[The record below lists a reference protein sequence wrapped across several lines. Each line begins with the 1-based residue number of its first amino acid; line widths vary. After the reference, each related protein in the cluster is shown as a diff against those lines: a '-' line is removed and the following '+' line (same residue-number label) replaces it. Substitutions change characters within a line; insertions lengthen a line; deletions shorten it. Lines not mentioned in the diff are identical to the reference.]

1 MSNTDIEFE
10 AELDKK
16 KLNRIINRIYQL
28 ERSNSKTSKFT
39 DKEMKERIEKIIE
52 EEVKKCF

>member
-10 AELDKK
+10 TELDKK

-39 DKEMKERIEKIIE
+39 DKEMKERIEKILE
-52 EEVKKCF
+52 EEVKKCL